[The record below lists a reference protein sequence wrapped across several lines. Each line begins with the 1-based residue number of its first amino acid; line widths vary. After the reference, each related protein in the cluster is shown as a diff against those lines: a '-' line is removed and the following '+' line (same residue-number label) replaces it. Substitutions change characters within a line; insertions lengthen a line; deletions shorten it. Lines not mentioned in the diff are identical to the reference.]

1 MTIRS
6 ETRRVGRA
14 LAVLG
19 ALAALALPALGAAAP
34 PDASKS
40 TKPGAAPGGKPA
52 PGSLSPMPKIPP
64 YAKLQYDSMMSVNT
78 QCPVR
83 HGHLNPGIR
92 PMYVNRQP
100 VGFC

>member
-1 MTIRS
+1 M
-6 ETRRVGRA
+6 GRA
-14 LAVLG
+14 FAVLG
-19 ALAALALPALGAAAP
+19 TLTALALPALGAETP
-34 PDASKS
+34 PSAKKS
-40 TKPGAAPGGKPA
+40 TKQGATPGGKPA
-52 PGSLSPMPKIPP
+52 PVALSPMPKIPP
-64 YAKLQYDSMMSVNT
+64 YTKLQYDSMLSVNE